1 MVVDGLIGGGFDRLI
16 NSGFDGFD
24 LRLMGLIWFWFH
36 MGLMG

>member
-1 MVVDGLIGGGFDRLI
+1 MVLGEDEIG
-16 NSGFDGFD
+16 DGFD